1 MKIAGSQ
8 ITPFKKYL
16 NRRKFIK
23 GVAAI
28 STPSIFTNNVQ
39 AMHQNNA
46 DNSNLYVGKIDEN
59 DQLNSYKEITTYNNF
74 YEFGVGKSDP
84 SNFSNKFKSRPWSI
98 SVEGLVTKPGMIDL
112 EDLISDFTIEDRVY
126 RLRCVEA
133 WSMVIPWQGFQLR
146 DLIKKVEPL
155 SDAKY
160 IEFETVYRPE
170 EMPGQKRKTVS
181 FYVPWPYTEGLRLDE
196 ALHPLTILSTG
207 LYGHDLL
214 NQNGAPL
221 RLVVPWKYGFKSIKS
236 IVAIRF
242 VKEQPKTTWSLINP
256 NEYAFYSNVNPEVDH
271 PRWTQATERRIGEF
285 LRRPTL
291 MFNGYE
297 EEVAHLYKGM
307 DLKKFF

>member
-1 MKIAGSQ
+1 MKIFGSE
-8 ITPFKKYL
+8 ITPYKKYL
-16 NRRKFIK
+16 TRRQFIQ
-23 GVAAI
+23 
-28 STPSIFTNNVQ
+28 SSIATSI
-39 AMHQNNA
+39 ATTLP
-46 DNSNLYVGKIDEN
+46 SNLYAAHEKQN
-59 DQLNSYKEITTYNNF
+59 NQYSDQLSQNDSLNTYEEITTYNNF
-74 YEFGVGKSDP
+74 YEFGTGKSDP
-84 SNFSNKFKSRPWSI
+84 SNFSNKFKPRPWSI

-112 EDLISDFTIEDRVY
+112 EDLISNFTIEDRVY

-133 WSMVIPWQGFQLR
+133 WSMVIPWQGFPLK

-170 EMPGQKRKTVS
+170 EMPGQKRKIIS

-196 ALHPLTILSTG
+196 GLHPLTILSTG

-242 VKEQPKTTWSLINP
+242 LKEQPKTTWSLINP
-256 NEYAFYSNVNPEVDH
+256 SEYAFYSNVNPNVDH

-285 LRRPTL
+285 FRRPTL

-297 EEVAHLYKGM
+297 EEVSHLYKDM
-307 DLKKFF
+307 DLAKYY

>member
-1 MKIAGSQ
+1 MKIIGSA
-8 ITPFKKYL
+8 ITSYQAYL
-16 NRRKFIK
+16 NRRQFIK
-23 GVAAI
+23 S
-28 STPSIFTNNVQ
+28 STATLIGTTLS
-39 AMHQNNA
+39 
-46 DNSNLYVGKIDEN
+46 SNLYGAHERKDNQYN
-59 DQLNSYKEITTYNNF
+59 DQLSQNDTLNTYEEITTYNNF
-74 YEFGVGKSDP
+74 YEFGTGKSDP
-84 SNFSNKFKSRPWSI
+84 SNFSNKFKPRPWSI
-98 SVEGLVTKPGMIDL
+98 SVEGLVTKPGMINL
-112 EDLISDFTIEDRVY
+112 EDLISNFTIEDRVY

-133 WSMVIPWQGFQLR
+133 WSMVIPWQGFPLK

-170 EMPGQKRKTVS
+170 EMPGQKRKIIS

-196 ALHPLTILSTG
+196 GLHPLTILSTG

-242 VKEQPKTTWSLINP
+242 VKAQPKTTWPLINP
-256 NEYAFYSNVNPEVDH
+256 GEYAFYSNVNPNVDH

-285 LRRPTL
+285 MRRPTL

-307 DLKKFF
+307 DLEIFY

>member
-1 MKIAGSQ
+1 MKILGSE
-8 ITPFKKYL
+8 ITPYKTYL
-16 NRRKFIK
+16 NRRQFIQSSF
-23 GVAAI
+23 VSATTFAL
-28 STPSIFTNNVQ
+28 
-39 AMHQNNA
+39 A
-46 DNSNLYVGKIDEN
+46 SNLYASHNKSQN
-59 DQLNSYKEITTYNNF
+59 QYSDQLSEKDVLNTYEEITTYNNF
-74 YEFGVGKSDP
+74 YEFGIGKSDP
-84 SNFSNKFKSRPWSI
+84 SNFSNKFKPRPWSI

-112 EDLISDFTIEDRVY
+112 EDLISNFTIEDRVY

-133 WSMVIPWQGFQLR
+133 WSMVIPWQGFPLK

-170 EMPGQKRKTVS
+170 EMPGQKRKIIS

-196 ALHPLTILSTG
+196 GLHPLTILSTG
-207 LYGHDLL
+207 LFGHDLL

-242 VKEQPKTTWSLINP
+242 LKEQPKTTWSLINP
-256 NEYAFYSNVNPEVDH
+256 SEYAFYSNVNPNVDH

-297 EEVAHLYKGM
+297 EEVSYLYKNM
-307 DLKKFF
+307 DLTKHY

>member
-1 MKIAGSQ
+1 MKIFGSA
-8 ITPFKKYL
+8 ITSYQAYL
-16 NRRKFIK
+16 NRRQFIK
-23 GVAAI
+23 S
-28 STPSIFTNNVQ
+28 STATLIGTTLS
-39 AMHQNNA
+39 
-46 DNSNLYVGKIDEN
+46 SNLYGAHEKKDNQYN
-59 DQLNSYKEITTYNNF
+59 DQLSQNDTLNTYEEITTYNNF
-74 YEFGVGKSDP
+74 YEFGTGKSDP
-84 SNFSNKFKSRPWSI
+84 SNFSNKFKPRPWSI

-112 EDLISDFTIEDRVY
+112 EDLISNFTIEDRVY

-133 WSMVIPWQGFQLR
+133 WSMVIPWQGFPLK

-170 EMPGQKRKTVS
+170 EMPGQKRKIIS

-196 ALHPLTILSTG
+196 GLHPLTILSTG

-242 VKEQPKTTWSLINP
+242 LKEQPKTTWPLINP
-256 NEYAFYSNVNPEVDH
+256 SEYAFYSNVNPNVDH

-285 LRRPTL
+285 FRRPTL

-297 EEVAHLYKGM
+297 EEVSHLYKDM
-307 DLKKFF
+307 DLAKYY

>member
-1 MKIAGSQ
+1 MKIFGSE
-8 ITPFKKYL
+8 ITPYKKYL
-16 NRRKFIK
+16 TRRQFIQ
-23 GVAAI
+23 
-28 STPSIFTNNVQ
+28 SSIATSI
-39 AMHQNNA
+39 ATTLP
-46 DNSNLYVGKIDEN
+46 SNLYAAHEKQN
-59 DQLNSYKEITTYNNF
+59 NQYSDQLSQNDSLNTYEEITTYNNF
-74 YEFGVGKSDP
+74 YEFGTGKSDP
-84 SNFSNKFKSRPWSI
+84 SNFSNKFKPRPWSI

-112 EDLISDFTIEDRVY
+112 EDLISNFTIEDRVY

-133 WSMVIPWQGFQLR
+133 WSMVIPWQGFPLK

-170 EMPGQKRKTVS
+170 EMPGQKRKIIS

-196 ALHPLTILSTG
+196 GLHPLTILSTG
-207 LYGHDLL
+207 LFGHDLL

-242 VKEQPKTTWSLINP
+242 LKEQPKTTWSLINP
-256 NEYAFYSNVNPEVDH
+256 SEYAFYSNVNPNVDH

-297 EEVAHLYKGM
+297 EEVSYLYKDM
-307 DLKKFF
+307 DLAKYY

>member
-1 MKIAGSQ
+1 MKIFGSE
-8 ITPFKKYL
+8 ITPYKKYL
-16 NRRKFIK
+16 TRRQFIQ
-23 GVAAI
+23 
-28 STPSIFTNNVQ
+28 SSIATSI
-39 AMHQNNA
+39 ATTLP
-46 DNSNLYVGKIDEN
+46 SNLYAAHEKQN
-59 DQLNSYKEITTYNNF
+59 NQYSDQLSQNDSLNTYEEITTYNNF
-74 YEFGVGKSDP
+74 YEFGTGKSDP
-84 SNFSNKFKSRPWSI
+84 SNFSNKFKPRPWSI

-112 EDLISDFTIEDRVY
+112 EDLISNFTIEDRVY

-133 WSMVIPWQGFQLR
+133 WSMVIPWQGFPLK

-170 EMPGQKRKTVS
+170 EMPGQKRKIIS

-196 ALHPLTILSTG
+196 GLHPLTILSTG
-207 LYGHDLL
+207 LFGHDLL

-242 VKEQPKTTWSLINP
+242 LKEQPKTSWSLINP
-256 NEYAFYSNVNPEVDH
+256 SEYAFYSNVNPNVDH

-297 EEVAHLYKGM
+297 EEVSYLYKNM
-307 DLKKFF
+307 DLTKYY

>member
-1 MKIAGSQ
+1 MKILGSE
-8 ITPFKKYL
+8 ITPYKTYL
-16 NRRKFIK
+16 NRRQFIQSSFAS
-23 GVAAI
+23 VATFAL
-28 STPSIFTNNVQ
+28 
-39 AMHQNNA
+39 A
-46 DNSNLYVGKIDEN
+46 SNLYASHNKSQN
-59 DQLNSYKEITTYNNF
+59 QYSDQLSEKDVLNTYEEITTYNNF
-74 YEFGVGKSDP
+74 YEFGIGKSDP
-84 SNFSNKFKSRPWSI
+84 SNFSNKFKPRPWSI

-112 EDLISDFTIEDRVY
+112 EDLISNFTIEDRVY

-133 WSMVIPWQGFQLR
+133 WSMVIPWQGFPLK

-170 EMPGQKRKTVS
+170 EMPGQKRKIIS

-196 ALHPLTILSTG
+196 GLHPLTILSTG

-242 VKEQPKTTWSLINP
+242 LKEQPKTTWSLINP
-256 NEYAFYSNVNPEVDH
+256 SEYAFYSNVNPNVDH

-285 LRRPTL
+285 FRRPTL

-297 EEVAHLYKGM
+297 EEVSHLYKDM
-307 DLKKFF
+307 DLAKYY

>member
-1 MKIAGSQ
+1 MNKILSSE
-8 ITPFKKYL
+8 ITSYSSYI
-16 NRRKFIK
+16 NRREFIK
-23 GVAAI
+23 STTAI
-28 STPSIFTNNVQ
+28 SILSSLSFTS
-39 AMHQNNA
+39 NA
-46 DNSNLYVGKIDEN
+46 SHSDNSLQYNDKLDEG
-59 DQLNSYKEITTYNNF
+59 DELNTFEEITTYNNF
-74 YEFGVGKSDP
+74 YEFGIGKSDP
-84 SNFSNKFKSRPWSI
+84 SNFSNKFKPRPWSI

-112 EDLISDFTIEDRVY
+112 EDLISNFTIEDRVY

-133 WSMVIPWQGFQLR
+133 WSMVIPWQGFPLK

-170 EMPGQKRKTVS
+170 EMPGQKRKIIS

-196 ALHPLTILSTG
+196 GLHPLTILSTG

-242 VKEQPKTTWSLINP
+242 LKEQPKTTWSSINP
-256 NEYAFYSNVNPEVDH
+256 SEYGFYSNVNPNVDH

-291 MFNGYE
+291 MFNGYAE
-297 EEVAHLYKGM
+297 QVSHLYKEM
-307 DLKKFF
+307 DLNKFY

>member
-1 MKIAGSQ
+1 MKILGSE
-8 ITPFKKYL
+8 ITPYKTYL
-16 NRRKFIK
+16 NRRQFIQSSFAS
-23 GVAAI
+23 VA
-28 STPSIFTNNVQ
+28 TFTL
-39 AMHQNNA
+39 A
-46 DNSNLYVGKIDEN
+46 SNLYASHNKSQNQYSDQLSEN
-59 DQLNSYKEITTYNNF
+59 DVLNTYEEITTYNNF
-74 YEFGVGKSDP
+74 YEFGIGKSDP
-84 SNFSNKFKSRPWSI
+84 SNFSNKFKPRPWSI

-112 EDLISDFTIEDRVY
+112 EDLISNFTIEDRVY

-133 WSMVIPWQGFQLR
+133 WSMVIPWQGFPLK

-170 EMPGQKRKTVS
+170 EMPGQKRKTIS

-196 ALHPLTILSTG
+196 GLHPLTILSTG

-242 VKEQPKTTWSLINP
+242 VKEQPKTTWPLINP
-256 NEYAFYSNVNPEVDH
+256 GEYAFYSNVNPNVDH

-285 LRRPTL
+285 FRRPTS
-291 MFNGYE
+291 MFNGYA
-297 EEVAHLYKGM
+297 EEVSDLYKDM
-307 DLKKFF
+307 DLIKYY

>member
-1 MKIAGSQ
+1 MKIFGSE
-8 ITPFKKYL
+8 ITSCKAYL
-16 NRRKFIK
+16 NRRQFIQS
-23 GVAAI
+23 
-28 STPSIFTNNVQ
+28 STATLIGTTLS
-39 AMHQNNA
+39 
-46 DNSNLYVGKIDEN
+46 SNLYGAHENKDNQYN
-59 DQLNSYKEITTYNNF
+59 DQLSQNDTLNTYEEITTYNNF
-74 YEFGVGKSDP
+74 YDFGTGKSDP
-84 SNFSNKFKSRPWSI
+84 SNFSNKFKPRPWSI

-112 EDLISDFTIEDRVY
+112 EDLISNFTIEDRVY

-133 WSMVIPWQGFQLR
+133 WSMVIPWQGFPLK

-170 EMPGQKRKTVS
+170 EMPGQKRKIIS

-196 ALHPLTILSTG
+196 GLHPLTILSTG

-242 VKEQPKTTWSLINP
+242 LKEQPKTTWSLINP
-256 NEYAFYSNVNPEVDH
+256 SEYAFYSNVNPNVDH

-285 LRRPTL
+285 FRRPTL

-297 EEVAHLYKGM
+297 EEVSYLYKDM
-307 DLKKFF
+307 DLIKYY

>member
-1 MKIAGSQ
+1 MKIFGSE
-8 ITPFKKYL
+8 ITPYKKYL
-16 NRRKFIK
+16 TRRQFIQ
-23 GVAAI
+23 
-28 STPSIFTNNVQ
+28 SSIATSI
-39 AMHQNNA
+39 ATTLP
-46 DNSNLYVGKIDEN
+46 SNLYAAHEKQN
-59 DQLNSYKEITTYNNF
+59 NQYSDQLSQNDSLNTYEEITTYNNF
-74 YEFGVGKSDP
+74 YEFGTGKSDP
-84 SNFSNKFKSRPWSI
+84 SNFSNKFKPRPWSI

-112 EDLISDFTIEDRVY
+112 EDLISNFTIEDRVY

-133 WSMVIPWQGFQLR
+133 WSMVIPWQGFPLK

-170 EMPGQKRKTVS
+170 EMPGQKRKIIS

-196 ALHPLTILSTG
+196 GLHPLTILSTG
-207 LYGHDLL
+207 LFGHDLL

-242 VKEQPKTTWSLINP
+242 LKEQPKTSWSLINP
-256 NEYAFYSNVNPEVDH
+256 SEYAFYSNVNPNVDH
-271 PRWTQATERRIGEF
+271 PRWTQATERRIGDF
-285 LRRPTL
+285 FRRPTL

-297 EEVAHLYKGM
+297 EEVSYLYEGM
-307 DLKKFF
+307 DLTKYY

>member
-1 MKIAGSQ
+1 MKIFGSE
-8 ITPFKKYL
+8 ITSYKAYL
-16 NRRKFIK
+16 NRRQFIQS
-23 GVAAI
+23 
-28 STPSIFTNNVQ
+28 STATLIGTTLS
-39 AMHQNNA
+39 
-46 DNSNLYVGKIDEN
+46 SNLYGAHERKDNQYN
-59 DQLNSYKEITTYNNF
+59 DQLSQNDTLNTYEEITTYNNF
-74 YEFGVGKSDP
+74 YEFGTGKSDP
-84 SNFSNKFKSRPWSI
+84 SNFSNKFKPRPWSI

-112 EDLISDFTIEDRVY
+112 EDLISNFTIEDRVY

-133 WSMVIPWQGFQLR
+133 WSMVIPWQGFPLK

-170 EMPGQKRKTVS
+170 EMPGQKRKIIS

-196 ALHPLTILSTG
+196 GLHPLTILSTG

-242 VKEQPKTTWSLINP
+242 LKEQPKTTWPLINP
-256 NEYAFYSNVNPEVDH
+256 SEYAFYSNVNPNVNH

-297 EEVAHLYKGM
+297 EQVAHLYKDM
-307 DLKKFF
+307 DLNKFY

>member
-1 MKIAGSQ
+1 MKIFGSE
-8 ITPFKKYL
+8 ITSYKAYL
-16 NRRKFIK
+16 NRRQFIQS
-23 GVAAI
+23 
-28 STPSIFTNNVQ
+28 STATLIGTTLS
-39 AMHQNNA
+39 
-46 DNSNLYVGKIDEN
+46 SNLYGAHENKDNQYN
-59 DQLNSYKEITTYNNF
+59 DQLSHNDTLNTYEEITTYNNF
-74 YEFGVGKSDP
+74 YEFGTGKSDP
-84 SNFSNKFKSRPWSI
+84 SNFSNKFKPRPWSI
-98 SVEGLVTKPGMIDL
+98 SVEGLVAKPGMIDL
-112 EDLISDFTIEDRVY
+112 EDLISNFTIEDRVY

-133 WSMVIPWQGFQLR
+133 WSMVIPWQGFPLK

-170 EMPGQKRKTVS
+170 EMPGQKRKIIS

-196 ALHPLTILSTG
+196 GLHPLTILSTG

-242 VKEQPKTTWSLINP
+242 LKKQPKTTWSLINP
-256 NEYAFYSNVNPEVDH
+256 SEYAFYSNVNPNVDH

-285 LRRPTL
+285 FRRPTL

-297 EEVAHLYKGM
+297 EEVSHLYKDM
-307 DLKKFF
+307 DLAKYF

>member
-1 MKIAGSQ
+1 MAKILNSE
-8 ITPFKKYL
+8 ITPYPLYL

-23 GVAAI
+23 FAAKV
-28 STPSIFTNNVQ
+28 SIASSLSVSGHTS
-39 AMHQNNA
+39 HL
-46 DNSNLYVGKIDEN
+46 DNSHAYSQQLKEN
-59 DQLNSYKEITTYNNF
+59 DELNSFEEITTYNNF
-74 YEFGVGKSDP
+74 YEFGIGKSDP
-84 SNFSNKFKSRPWSI
+84 SNFSNKFKPRPWSI

-112 EDLISDFTIEDRVY
+112 EDLISNFTIEDRVY

-133 WSMVIPWQGFQLR
+133 WSMVIPWQGFPLK

-170 EMPGQKRKTVS
+170 EMPGQKRKIIS

-196 ALHPLTILSTG
+196 GLHPLTILSTG

-242 VKEQPKTTWSLINP
+242 LKEQPKTTWSLINP
-256 NEYAFYSNVNPEVDH
+256 SEYAFYSNVNPNVDH

-297 EEVAHLYKGM
+297 EEVSHLYKDM
-307 DLKKFF
+307 DLTKYF

>member
-1 MKIAGSQ
+1 MKIFGSE
-8 ITPFKKYL
+8 ITPYKKYL
-16 NRRKFIK
+16 TRRQFIQ
-23 GVAAI
+23 
-28 STPSIFTNNVQ
+28 SSIATSI
-39 AMHQNNA
+39 ATTLP
-46 DNSNLYVGKIDEN
+46 SNLYAAHEKQN
-59 DQLNSYKEITTYNNF
+59 NQYSDQLSQNDSLNTYEEITTYNNF
-74 YEFGVGKSDP
+74 YEFGTGKSDP
-84 SNFSNKFKSRPWSI
+84 SNFSNKFKPRPWSI

-112 EDLISDFTIEDRVY
+112 EDLISNFTIEDRVY

-133 WSMVIPWQGFQLR
+133 WSMVIPWQGFPLK

-170 EMPGQKRKTVS
+170 EMPGQKRKIIS

-196 ALHPLTILSTG
+196 GLHPLTILSTG
-207 LYGHDLL
+207 LFGHDLL

-242 VKEQPKTTWSLINP
+242 LKEQPKTSWSLINP
-256 NEYAFYSNVNPEVDH
+256 SEYAFYSNVNPNVDH

-285 LRRPTL
+285 FRRPTL

-297 EEVAHLYKGM
+297 EEVSYLYKNM
-307 DLKKFF
+307 DLTKYY

>member
-1 MKIAGSQ
+1 MKILGSE
-8 ITPFKKYL
+8 ITSYKAYL
-16 NRRKFIK
+16 TRRQFIQS
-23 GVAAI
+23 
-28 STPSIFTNNVQ
+28 STATLIGTTLS
-39 AMHQNNA
+39 
-46 DNSNLYVGKIDEN
+46 SNLYAAHKRKDNQYN
-59 DQLNSYKEITTYNNF
+59 DQLSQNDTLNTYEEITTYNNF
-74 YEFGVGKSDP
+74 YEFGTGKSDP
-84 SNFSNKFKSRPWSI
+84 SNFSNKFKPRPWSI

-112 EDLISDFTIEDRVY
+112 EDLISNFTIEDRVY

-133 WSMVIPWQGFQLR
+133 WSMVIPWQGFPLK

-170 EMPGQKRKTVS
+170 EMPGQKRKIIS

-196 ALHPLTILSTG
+196 GLHPLTILSTG

-242 VKEQPKTTWSLINP
+242 LKEQPKTTWSLINP
-256 NEYAFYSNVNPEVDH
+256 SEYAFYSNVNPNVDH

-285 LRRPTL
+285 FRRPTL

-297 EEVAHLYKGM
+297 EEVSHLYKDM
-307 DLKKFF
+307 DLAKYY

>member
-1 MKIAGSQ
+1 MKIFGSE
-8 ITPFKKYL
+8 ITSYQAYL
-16 NRRKFIK
+16 NRRQFIQS
-23 GVAAI
+23 
-28 STPSIFTNNVQ
+28 STATLIGTTLS
-39 AMHQNNA
+39 
-46 DNSNLYVGKIDEN
+46 SNLYGAHERKDNQYN
-59 DQLNSYKEITTYNNF
+59 DQLSQNDTLNTYEEITTYNNF
-74 YEFGVGKSDP
+74 YEFGTGKSDP
-84 SNFSNKFKSRPWSI
+84 SNFSNKFKPRPWSI

-112 EDLISDFTIEDRVY
+112 EDLISNFTIEDRVY

-133 WSMVIPWQGFQLR
+133 WSMVIPWQGFPLK

-170 EMPGQKRKTVS
+170 EMPGQKRKIIS

-196 ALHPLTILSTG
+196 GLHPLTILSTG

-242 VKEQPKTTWSLINP
+242 LKEQPKTTWSSINP
-256 NEYAFYSNVNPEVDH
+256 SEYGFYSNVNPNVDH

-307 DLKKFF
+307 DLSQYY

>member
-1 MKIAGSQ
+1 MKIFGSE
-8 ITPFKKYL
+8 ITSYQAYL
-16 NRRKFIK
+16 NRRQFIK
-23 GVAAI
+23 S
-28 STPSIFTNNVQ
+28 STATLIGTTLS
-39 AMHQNNA
+39 
-46 DNSNLYVGKIDEN
+46 SNLYGAHERKDNQYN
-59 DQLNSYKEITTYNNF
+59 DQLSQNDTLNTYEEITTYNNF
-74 YEFGVGKSDP
+74 YEFGTGKSDP
-84 SNFSNKFKSRPWSI
+84 SNFSNKFKPRPWSI

-112 EDLISDFTIEDRVY
+112 EDLISNFTIEDRVY

-133 WSMVIPWQGFQLR
+133 WSMVIPWQGFPLK

-170 EMPGQKRKTVS
+170 EMPGQKRKIIS

-196 ALHPLTILSTG
+196 GLHPLTILSTG

-242 VKEQPKTTWSLINP
+242 LKEQPKTTWPLINP
-256 NEYAFYSNVNPEVDH
+256 GEYAFYSNVNPNVDH

-285 LRRPTL
+285 MRRPTL

-307 DLKKFF
+307 DLEIFY

>member
-1 MKIAGSQ
+1 MKIFGSE
-8 ITPFKKYL
+8 ITPYKKYL
-16 NRRKFIK
+16 TRRQFIQ
-23 GVAAI
+23 
-28 STPSIFTNNVQ
+28 SSIATSI
-39 AMHQNNA
+39 ATTLP
-46 DNSNLYVGKIDEN
+46 SNLYAAHEKQN
-59 DQLNSYKEITTYNNF
+59 NQYSDQLSQNDSLNTYEEITTYNNF
-74 YEFGVGKSDP
+74 YEFGTGKSDP
-84 SNFSNKFKSRPWSI
+84 SNFSNKFKPRPWSI

-112 EDLISDFTIEDRVY
+112 EDLISNFTIEDRVY

-133 WSMVIPWQGFQLR
+133 WSMVIPWQGFPLK

-170 EMPGQKRKTVS
+170 EMPGQKRKIIS

-196 ALHPLTILSTG
+196 GLHPLTILSTG

-221 RLVVPWKYGFKSIKS
+221 RLIVPWKYGFKSIKS

-242 VKEQPKTTWSLINP
+242 VKEQPKTTWPLINP
-256 NEYAFYSNVNPEVDH
+256 GEYAFYSNVNPNVDH

-285 LRRPTL
+285 MRRPTL

-307 DLKKFF
+307 DLNIFY

>member
-1 MKIAGSQ
+1 MKRIFSSE
-8 ITPFKKYL
+8 ITPYSAYI

-23 GVAAI
+23 SI
-28 STPSIFTNNVQ
+28 SAFSITSSLSL
-39 AMHQNNA
+39 ASNA
-46 DNSNLYVGKIDEN
+46 SHKDNSLQYN
-59 DQLNSYKEITTYNNF
+59 DKLDAGDKLNTFEEITTYNNF

-84 SNFSNKFKSRPWSI
+84 SNFSNKFKPRPWSI

-112 EDLISDFTIEDRVY
+112 EDLISNFTIEDRVY

-133 WSMVIPWQGFQLR
+133 WSMVIPWQGFPLK

-160 IEFETVYRPE
+160 IEFETVYRPD
-170 EMPGQKRKTVS
+170 EMPGQKRKIIS

-196 ALHPLTILSTG
+196 GLHPLSILSTG

-242 VKEQPKTTWSLINP
+242 LKEQPKTTWPLINP
-256 NEYAFYSNVNPEVDH
+256 SEYAFYSNVNPNVDH

-285 LRRPTL
+285 LRRPTI
-291 MFNGYE
+291 MFNGHE

-307 DLKKFF
+307 DLSQYY